1 MTAWEPTANKKN
13 SRIAAW
19 RICRYNLRWAINPA
33 GHSPRPPVPGP
44 QARSQGGV
52 QGVLENSPFYEPP
65 FLENT
70 NPPIAIK
77 RIVII
82 QLSE

>member
-44 QARSQGGV
+44 RHTNK
-52 QGVLENSPFYEPP
+52 VLELVSKLVVHSSIKYIFKMVHDINFDK
-65 FLENT
+65 LTNT
-70 NPPIAIK
+70 
-77 RIVII
+77 
-82 QLSE
+82 